1 MTSHRTAQLSGIPLT
16 ALGVAM
22 IRARESEREDRL
34 YDDPYAPAFAEAARD
49 AFLDPNAPP
58 EAAAQWARVEQLV
71 DQFYEGRT
79 LAVRAVDDRVHAWVD
94 AGGTQL
100 VMLGAGLDTR
110 AYRMSLPA
118 DLRWFELD
126 LPEMFK
132 FKEPVLKSLDAVPTC
147 DRRVVA
153 ADLRTDWAPALL
165 AAGYDPDLPAAW
177 IDEGVIPYLSQ
188 AEATEVAKTITRLS
202 APGSEFGTVRAKVDE
217 TQQRYRDLKRL
228 VATGADDRPT
238 FRGLGPQAQDWLE
251 HNGWR
256 TEFRAWDENVKLYGR
271 AAAITGDPT
280 NGAIHAVRR
289 D

>member
-1 MTSHRTAQLSGIPLT
+1 MTSHRSAQLTGIPLT

-34 YDDPYAPAFAEAARD
+34 YNDPYAAAFAEAARD
-49 AFLDPNAPP
+49 AFLDPNASP
-58 EAAAQWARVEQLV
+58 EAAAEWAQVEQLV

-79 LAVRAVDDRVHAWVD
+79 LAVRAVDDRVRAWVD
-94 AGGTQL
+94 AGGEQL
-100 VMLGAGLDTR
+100 VMLGVGLDTR

-132 FKEPVLKSLDAVPTC
+132 FKEPVLKSVHAVPTC

-165 AAGYDPDLPAAW
+165 AAGYDPALPTAW

-188 AEATEVAKTITRLS
+188 AEATDVATTITRLS
-202 APGSEFGTVRAKVDE
+202 APGSELGTVRAKVDE

-238 FRGLGPQAQDWLE
+238 VRGLGPQAQDWLE

-256 TEFRAWDENVKLYGR
+256 TEFRVWDENVKLYGR
-271 AAAITGDPT
+271 AAAITGDPS

>member
-1 MTSHRTAQLSGIPLT
+1 MASHRTTPLSGVPLT

-34 YDDPYAPAFAEAARD
+34 YHDPYAHTFAEAARE
-49 AFLDPNAPP
+49 AFLDPQAPA
-58 EAAAQWARVEQLV
+58 AAAQQWSQVERLV

-79 LAVRAVDDRVHAWVD
+79 LGVRAVDDRVQAWVH
-94 AGGTQL
+94 AGGKQL

-110 AYRMSLPA
+110 AYRMGLPA
-118 DLRWFELD
+118 GLRWFELD
-126 LPEMFK
+126 LPEMFA
-132 FKEPVLKSLDAVPTC
+132 FKEPVLKSVDAVPTC

-165 AAGYDPDLPAAW
+165 TAGYEREVPTAW

-188 AEATEVAKTITRLS
+188 DDATEVAATITALS
-202 APGSEFGTVRAKVDE
+202 APDSEFGTVRATVDE

-228 VATGADDRPT
+228 VATDTARPPVV
-238 FRGLGPQAQDWLE
+238 RGLGPQARDWLE

-256 TEFRAWDENVKLYGR
+256 TEFRAWDENATPYGR
-271 AAAITGDPT
+271 AAAVTADLR
-280 NGAIHAVRR
+280 NGVIHAVRR